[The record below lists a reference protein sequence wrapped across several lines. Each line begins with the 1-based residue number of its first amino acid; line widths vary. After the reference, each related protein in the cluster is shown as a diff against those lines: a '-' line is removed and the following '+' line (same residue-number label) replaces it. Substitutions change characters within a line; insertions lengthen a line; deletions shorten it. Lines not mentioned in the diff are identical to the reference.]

1 MRQRWFSKM
10 PATKNSSGLSVDW
23 ILSRKN
29 VPKLNK
35 VVEWT
40 LETRGNEEINAG
52 RTRSFQGRHRRN
64 FTNYRTERNIRYI
77 HCVQSQK
84 SMAPHRQAINQS
96 YNQWYPHLQAER
108 RVSEPSC
115 EYFQGHRGNFLI

>member
-1 MRQRWFSKM
+1 M

-35 VVEWT
+35 VVEWSNEWT

-52 RTRSFQGRHRRN
+52 RSRDPFKDDTDEILRI
-64 FTNYRTERNIRYI
+64 TELREI
-77 HCVQSQK
+77 
-84 SMAPHRQAINQS
+84 
-96 YNQWYPHLQAER
+96 
-108 RVSEPSC
+108 
-115 EYFQGHRGNFLI
+115 